1 MLPTFFVSPVY
12 IDVTYIETFLVFPQ
26 ENWNYELVNG
36 YFLSVKI
43 LGMLRFSAIAYT
55 FHLVIPVT
63 NALGSNVRFGTAFQ

>member
-1 MLPTFFVSPVY
+1 MLPTFFVNPMY

-26 ENWNYELVNG
+26 ENWNYELVKG

-63 NALGSNVRFGTAFQ
+63 NAPRLDVRFGTAFP

>member
-1 MLPTFFVSPVY
+1 MLPTFFVSPMY

-26 ENWNYELVNG
+26 ETWNYELVKG
-36 YFLSVKI
+36 YFMSVNI

-63 NALGSNVRFGTAFQ
+63 NAPGSDVVFGIAFR